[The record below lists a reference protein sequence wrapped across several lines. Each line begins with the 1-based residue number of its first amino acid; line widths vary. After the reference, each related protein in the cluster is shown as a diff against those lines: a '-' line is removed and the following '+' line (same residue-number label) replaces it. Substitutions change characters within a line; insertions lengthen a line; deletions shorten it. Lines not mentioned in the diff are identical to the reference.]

1 MNYPTDRQS
10 CGFSIRYIKWLIQS
24 GAVNEIGPD
33 AFALLVAV
41 VMTEDETFYQRAPN
55 FFNDQ
60 LILRCGF
67 GSEPAMMRARDR
79 AVDAGL
85 LTYKS
90 GAKRR
95 AGVYFV
101 SGYANET
108 LANPERTVSESITNR
123 LPTIPIPLPIPKNK
137 RPKRAIGQP
146 LFSKEDST
154 TAQWM
159 FGLIQDMHPDHTPP
173 SFDKWADEIRLIR
186 ERDKRN
192 DSQIRSLFQA
202 ANGDSFWKKNI
213 LSPSKL
219 REKWDELTIKL
230 GKQVR
235 SAPSSAPSE
244 PKLAPHEITALR
256 IQQNREARK
265 AQAS

>member
-1 MNYPTDRQS
+1 MNYPTDRKS
-10 CGFSIRYIKWLIQS
+10 CGYSIRYIKWLCAS
-24 GAVNEIGPD
+24 DVALEVGPD

-41 VMTEDETFYQRAPN
+41 VTQEDEIHFTRPPN

-60 LILRCGF
+60 LARRCGI
-67 GSEPAMMRARDR
+67 GSEPALIRARKR
-79 AVDAGL
+79 AINAGL
-85 LTYKS
+85 LFYKP

-95 AGVYFV
+95 PGVYFV
-101 SGYANET
+101 SGYANDS
-108 LANPERTVSESITNR
+108 LANAEGIRRESAGKAQ
-123 LPTIPIPLPIPKNK
+123 PSIPIPLPLPKNK

-159 FGLIQDMHPDHTPP
+159 FGLIQDMHPDHMPP
-173 SFDKWADEIRLIR
+173 SFDKWANEIRLIR

-202 ANGDSFWKKNI
+202 ANADSFWKKNI
-213 LSPSKL
+213 LSPAKL
-219 REKWDELTIKL
+219 REKWDDLTIKL